1 MVTMSMGP
9 IIAYEKLLSCES
21 CQQIYTS
28 EELDKMVPKH
38 CTFGYDV
45 LVQVGKSLFLSHRNS
60 REVCDAL
67 EQRDVKISP
76 REVDYL
82 GQRFIIF
89 LALAHRACSPRIR
102 AFMRAKG
109 GYIFHLDGTCDGS
122 SPHLLSGLDSVSEI
136 VLANTKLA
144 SENSDQ
150 IIPFL
155 QERVQTVFGDPLA
168 VVTDMGAGILKAV
181 EQVFPKPIIHLIC
194 HFHFLRDIGK
204 DLLKADY
211 AIVQQRLKKHAIETK
226 LKKRAR
232 MFEKT
237 LHTEPNGVDAFVG
250 GLGAKQLSASMASD
264 AMVAC
269 AYSLIQWALAGKH
282 QGRGYGFPFDRVH
295 VDFTHRLYYLQAYL
309 KYFKRASFQD
319 TSVLRPLHQLMG
331 DLVDLSDDSKLK
343 KAMREIDDKI
353 QVFETLRTA
362 MRIAPTD
369 GKEGLN
375 CNGMDVNLKTIEK
388 RVKRFCKHL
397 KSDQQ
402 RYDRPEYQKMIGQ
415 IETYWDK
422 LFADPITVQTD
433 KGKVTIVPQRTNN
446 IMEQL
451 FRDHKKSHCRKTGNG
466 RMNKALQT
474 VLADTP
480 LVKNLENDEYMNILL
495 DGKANLEEVFAEI
508 DVKLVRD
515 ELAKAQ
521 QDFNKIPVKLRKII
535 SRPELPE
542 MVAEMLRV
550 PKMAKTG

>member
-1 MVTMSMGP
+1 MSMGA
-9 IIAYEKLLSCES
+9 IIAYEKHLSCES
-21 CQQIYTS
+21 CQQTYTS
-28 EELDKMVPKH
+28 EALDKMVPKH

-45 LVQVGKSLFLSHRNS
+45 LVHVGKSLFLCHRNS
-60 REVCDAL
+60 REVCKAL
-67 EQRDVKISP
+67 EQRDIKISP

-89 LALAHRACSPRIR
+89 LALAHRACSPRVR
-102 AFMRAKG
+102 EFMHAKG

-122 SPHLLSGLDSVSEI
+122 SPHLLSGLDSISEI

-144 SENSDQ
+144 SEKSDQ

-155 QERVQTVFGDPLA
+155 QERIQNVFGDPLA

-181 EQVFPKPIIHLIC
+181 EHVFPEIIHLIC

-211 AIVQQRLKKHAIETK
+211 DIVQQRLKKHAIETK

-232 MFEKT
+232 MFEKMMNT
-237 LHTEPNGVDAFVG
+237 KPNGVDAFVC
-250 GLGAKQLSASMASD
+250 GLGAKQLSESMASD

-295 VDFTHRLYYLQAYL
+295 VEFAERLYHLQAYL
-309 KYFKRASFQD
+309 KRFKRASFQN
-319 TSVLRPLHQLMG
+319 SRVLRPFNQLMG

-343 KAMREIDDKI
+343 KAMREIDGKI

-369 GKEGLN
+369 GKDGLN

-402 RYDRPEYQKMIGQ
+402 RYGRPEYQKMIGQ

-451 FRDHKKSHCRKTGNG
+451 FRDQKKSHCRKTGNS

-480 LVKNLENDEYMNILL
+480 LVKNLENDQYMTILL
-495 DGKANLEEVFAEI
+495 DGKSNLEEVFAEI
-508 DVKLVRD
+508 DIKMVRH

-535 SRPELPE
+535 SCAELPE
-542 MVAEMLRV
+542 MVAEMLNV
-550 PKMAKTG
+550 PKMARIG